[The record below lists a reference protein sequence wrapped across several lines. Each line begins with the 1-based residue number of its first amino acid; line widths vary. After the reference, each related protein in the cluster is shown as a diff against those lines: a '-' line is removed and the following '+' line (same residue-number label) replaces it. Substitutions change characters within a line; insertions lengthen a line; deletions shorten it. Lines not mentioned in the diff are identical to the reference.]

1 MALSVSFSRRPGGIV
16 SGAIPAVAPRL
27 HGGPREGQGLVEYAL
42 ILLLVAVVA
51 VTGLA
56 AFGASLSDMFSRI
69 VSSWPT

>member
-1 MALSVSFSRRPGGIV
+1 MALSVPFSRRPEGIV
-16 SGAIPAVAPRL
+16 SGDFPAVAPRL
-27 HGGPREGQGLVEYAL
+27 YAGPREGQGLVEYAL

-56 AFGASLSDMFSRI
+56 AFGGSLSDMFSRI